1 VVGTTAKLVV
11 EHPGI
16 VGLMKRVTAT
26 PRMRDTVE
34 TAIANPE
41 YVDLAHRTAQ
51 LPACP
56 HQYIFLATPND

>member
-1 VVGTTAKLVV
+1 MKLVV
-11 EHPGI
+11 EHPGT
-16 VGLMKRVTAT
+16 VGLMKRVTTT

-41 YVDLAHRTAQ
+41 YVVLAHRSAQ
-51 LPACP
+51 LPVCL